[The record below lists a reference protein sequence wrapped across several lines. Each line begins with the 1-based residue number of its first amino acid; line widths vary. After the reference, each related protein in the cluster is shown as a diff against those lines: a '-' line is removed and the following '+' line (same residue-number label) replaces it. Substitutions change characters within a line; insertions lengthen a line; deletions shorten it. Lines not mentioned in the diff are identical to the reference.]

1 MQRYEQLLQLIQSCR
16 RDFERFYQK
25 QNRRAGIR
33 LRKRMQEL
41 RRLAKEIRDEIQQL
55 RRTFPP
61 KPKRRWYQ
69 RSTGATDSG
78 AGMEIG

>member
-1 MQRYEQLLQLIQSCR
+1 MEYYTRLLQLVQDCR
-16 RDFERFYQK
+16 PDFERFYLK

-41 RRLAKEIRDEIQQL
+41 RRLAKVIRDEIQQL

-61 KPKRRWYQ
+61 RPKRRPKQ
-69 RSTGATDSG
+69 P
-78 AGMEIG
+78 EQE